1 MNGARVSTGYGCL
14 HTLGMWDEATTRVCV
29 YKKWYLAQPPLASPN
44 LKKNLKIS
52 KKILKSPSILIMFS
66 AQFTAADPHKRGSF
80 SSLTRRRREAF
91 PTKNPLS
98 LASPNLKKNLKS
110 SKKSL
115 TNLIVISD
123 RLKQA
128 KISYANGRVSVR
140 IFYKNNLINPN
151 PFLSQE

>member
-52 KKILKSPSILIMFS
+52 KKSP
-66 AQFTAADPHKRGSF
+66 
-80 SSLTRRRREAF
+80 
-91 PTKNPLS
+91 
-98 LASPNLKKNLKS
+98 
-110 SKKSL
+110 
-115 TNLIVISD
+115 TNLIVIYYS
-123 RLKQA
+123 LKQA